1 MTTPMNRLHAIADVT
16 AELDRQFQKWGKQ
29 NHSFPFYL
37 AILMEEVGE
46 ACRAYLENKPGAQ
59 WEIHKELIQV
69 AAVAVAMAECAR
81 DNQWGAIDGPDEAN
95 AMRFA
100 AISTAAQGHQSA
112 IVGIDPRYGSAALH
126 DVQELR
132 RRYEDVLQRLPEA
145 ERLAHLG
152 LAPEQ
157 HAG

>member
-1 MTTPMNRLHAIADVT
+1 MTTPMKRLHAIADVT

-37 AILMEEVGE
+37 AILLEEIGE
-46 ACRAYLENKPGAQ
+46 ASRAYLEKKPGAEQ
-59 WEIHKELIQV
+59 QIHTELIQV

-81 DNQWGAIDGPDEAN
+81 DNRWGAIDAPDEAN
-95 AMRFA
+95 AMRLG
-100 AISTAAQGHQSA
+100 AISTAAQGYQEKITA
-112 IVGIDPRYGSAALH
+112 IDERYGSAALH
-126 DVQELR
+126 DVLELR